1 MILIPSNINKTLNLS
16 ACMPTSSAYRT
27 ICTQCRAYCC
37 TLITPPVTEKE
48 KQRIIKAG
56 FPDRFEKIEKNLYAI
71 KSEHTNKCPYLKNDY
86 SCSIHAVKPHLC
98 NLWPVVPYNKN
109 NTRGCLLIKCPL
121 FPFLSKK
128 TIDAT
133 MKKAAT
139 IPLPL
144 VEHLWK
150 LPSKMKEKYKK
161 FDYKKI

>member
-1 MILIPSNINKTLNLS
+1 
-16 ACMPTSSAYRT
+16 MPTSSTYRN
-27 ICTQCRAYCC
+27 ICTQCKAYCC
-37 TLITPPVTEKE
+37 TLVTPPITEKE
-48 KQRIIKAG
+48 KQKILKAG
-56 FPDRFEKIEKNLYAI
+56 FPDHFEKIEKNLYTI

-86 SCSIHAVKPHLC
+86 SCSIHTVKPHLC